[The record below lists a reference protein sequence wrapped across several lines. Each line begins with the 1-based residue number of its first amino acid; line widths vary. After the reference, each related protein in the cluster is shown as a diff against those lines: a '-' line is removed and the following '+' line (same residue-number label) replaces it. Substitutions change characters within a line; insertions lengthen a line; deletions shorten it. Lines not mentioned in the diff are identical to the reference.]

1 MYRADMDWAAYG
13 FGDSLLGISDV
24 TFDSSG
30 YLWTVDRGGRAWSD
44 RDVER
49 RITTDVL
56 RCWSPNGQLEQ
67 SMGAGLFVMPH
78 SVTACEDGL
87 LVTDVGLH
95 QVLKLTWQGAVEWS
109 LGHAGSPTDAL
120 DGFNLPTDVV
130 VCEDGGFFVSD
141 GYGNARVLK
150 FRPDRSLEITWGQLG
165 DRAGELRLPHA
176 LDILD
181 GSSVV
186 VADRENSRIQIFDF
200 AGSHLKTIKSDTLG
214 KPYGVSVR
222 AHRIYIADNGFPQE
236 KRAGVSIFD
245 LDSGS
250 AHRFGRFGR
259 GVGEMLGPHS
269 LAVDCN
275 QNVFVADVARGLL
288 KFTPTEELVHDHS

>member
-1 MYRADMDWAAYG
+1 MYRADLDWPAYG

-24 TFDSSG
+24 TFDRSG
-30 YLWTVDRGGRAWSD
+30 YLWTVDRGGRSFSD
-44 RDVER
+44 RDVGR

-56 RCWSPNGQLEQ
+56 RCWSPDGQLEQ
-67 SMGAGLFVMPH
+67 TIGADLFVMPH

-95 QVLKLTWQGAVEWS
+95 QVLKLTWQGELEWS
-109 LGHAGSPTDAL
+109 LGRAGSPTDAL
-120 DGFNLPTDVV
+120 DGFNLPTDVA

-141 GYGNARVLK
+141 GYGNARVSK
-150 FRPDRSLEITWGQLG
+150 FRPDRSLDLSWGQRG
-165 DRAGELRLPHA
+165 DGPGEFRLPHA

-181 GSSVV
+181 DASVI

-200 AGSHLKTIKSDTLG
+200 AGRYLKSIQSDTLG

-222 AHRIYIADNGFPQE
+222 DHRIYIADNGFPQE

-250 AHRFGRFGR
+250 AHRFGAFG
-259 GVGEMLGPHS
+259 GGLGEMRGPHS

-275 QNVFVADVARGLL
+275 HNVFVADVARGLL
-288 KFTPTEELVHDHS
+288 KFAPT